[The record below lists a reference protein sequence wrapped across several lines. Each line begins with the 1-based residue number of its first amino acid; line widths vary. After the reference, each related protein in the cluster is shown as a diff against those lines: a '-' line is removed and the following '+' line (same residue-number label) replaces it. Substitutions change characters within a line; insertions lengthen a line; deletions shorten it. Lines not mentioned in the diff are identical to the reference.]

1 MIAIDRE
8 IRIIMAVDM
17 VNGIGEIFFLERLFV
32 SLACCVRIGRLAFT
46 LLMMRCS
53 GRQSLRLNTLIPI

>member
-17 VNGIGEIFFLERLFV
+17 VNGIGEIFFGAPLCFL
-32 SLACCVRIGRLAFT
+32 G
-46 LLMMRCS
+46 M
-53 GRQSLRLNTLIPI
+53 LRANWPFSVYTFNDEM